1 MCAKFAILICSV
13 SSLLYGK
20 TGICVTRFVQDFF
33 NRGLFPVAL
42 CDLKDGAR

>member
-33 NRGLFPVAL
+33 TGVRSRCAFRP
-42 CDLKDGAR
+42 R